1 MTIWNRPPDTDS
13 IEFFN
18 IDKEP
23 ITRESTTIEWDAKQ
37 PKRGPLQHFM
47 MKEIYEQ
54 PAACPRYDLPR
65 LKDGQIDLSELAL
78 DEEAIPGMSLVSTS
92 SAAGSAYHVGM
103 AARYVFESLARIP
116 VEVDVASEFR
126 YRIPCSNRTHS
137 LWSSARAVRPPTR
150 WPPCACAR
158 SAVCAPSA
166 L

>member
-1 MTIWNRPPDTDS
+1 
-13 IEFFN
+13 
-18 IDKEP
+18 
-23 ITRESTTIEWDAKQ
+23 
-37 PKRGPLQHFM
+37 M

-54 PAACPRYDLPR
+54 PAAVRDTISPR

-78 DEEAIPGMSLVSTS
+78 DEEAIRNVHRLYIIGC
-92 SAAGSAYHVGM
+92 GSAYHVGM

-126 YRIPCSNRTHS
+126 YRNPVLERTHS
-137 LWSSARAVRPPTR
+137 LWSSARVVRPPTR